1 MGRNATL
8 EVVLDCFDPEKL
20 MGFWREALGY
30 RVHYSEPSLAVL
42 LPQDVN
48 TSPLLLQRVPEPKAG
63 KNRMHLDIVTEDV
76 ETDMLITSAQRRLPA
91 SSNEV
96 RVRVESSKNRLMRV
110 RPRNRSRCALPER
123 LSRT

>member
-8 EVVLDCFDPEKL
+8 EVVLDCCDPEKL

-42 LPQDVN
+42 VPQDVN
-48 TSPLLLQRVPEPKAG
+48 TSPLLLQRVPDAKAG

-76 ETDMLITSAQRRLPA
+76 EVEVMQLEALGARRLHDGVRSFGPTRWVTMA
-91 SSNEV
+91 DPENNEFCV
-96 RVRVESSKNRLMRV
+96 STGVEW
-110 RPRNRSRCALPER
+110 
-123 LSRT
+123 